1 MKNLSKITMFYFALL
16 SPFLVAQEQEIDN
29 RMLESCVLG
38 NLPQEIQ
45 YNMIGNPIVLSG
57 KVFPKE
63 KAVEL
68 RGQLDGRLISLIV
81 KSASRTNSVFNVE
94 DLVLDDLN
102 SEYVNGLVSNMAL
115 YAPEVFGVTFCGQS
129 ELVAN
134 FILAQSF
141 QYLAKALIGSGEKKV
156 DWLKSNKKE
165 LNELGVI
172 ITIVTIYLAG
182 KDENKLHKFIESLS

>member
-1 MKNLSKITMFYFALL
+1 M
-16 SPFLVAQEQEIDN
+16 AQEQEIDN

-45 YNMIGNPIVLSG
+45 FNMAGNPIFLSG

-68 RGQLDGRLISLIV
+68 QNQLDGRLIGLIE
-81 KSASRTNSVFNVE
+81 KSVSRTNSEFNVE

-102 SEYVNGLVSNMAL
+102 SKYVSGLVSNMAL
-115 YAPEVFGVTFCGQS
+115 YAPDIFGVVFCGQS

-134 FILAQSF
+134 FILAQLF
-141 QYLAKALIGSGEKKV
+141 QYLAKASIGSDEREV
-156 DWLKSNKKE
+156 DWLKTNKEE
-165 LNELGVI
+165 LNDLGVI

-182 KDENKLHKFIESLS
+182 KDENKLHKFIESLG